1 MSSYVHILPYV
12 RKREKM
18 LGYFPTAYPDE
29 LFYSTCAR
37 FSDRMQ
43 YTSRYAPIQ
52 DLFGTVGVKAIAD
65 LPSHLETFLNR
76 LPPGHHY
83 TIDALINY
91 HTLFPFYRPFLKR
104 DRQQR
109 VRECMQNNDG
119 HVIHA
124 LLGST
129 HNSLYSLGWLRFC
142 PQCVEADR
150 KVFGEC
156 YWHRVH
162 QLSCVRV
169 CPAHSISLLESG
181 VHTSNRR
188 YVREFISAE
197 KAVQEKCTP
206 ISIVEAFSQIFRR
219 IAHDVS
225 WLLNHPQFSYDSDLL
240 KTQYYSIL
248 VNQGF
253 AKHGKRMYPVELI
266 RSFNDY
272 YTQDFLQL
280 IDCRFEV
287 DDHDSWLRRAIR
299 PGGSGTHPLHHI
311 LLIHFLGYEAET
323 FFNLPTT
330 QRPFGDGSW
339 VCLNPASDHYK
350 QYRVLDCQWQQR
362 AASNQG
368 KPIGT
373 FSCECGFVYSRIG
386 PDKTS
391 NDLFRLDHVKAY
403 GPVWETALQ
412 QLWNDPSKTLK
423 EIARRL
429 LVAPNTAK
437 CQALRIG
444 LSLPRPGCNKQWQLS
459 DHLALS
465 GTLQRRHSQEECRQ
479 AWLLLM
485 EEHPGVG
492 MNVLIGKLPNIYSW
506 LRRNDPE
513 WLKAHRPLSQRKVP
527 PPRQIDW
534 ERRDKEV
541 AEAVKASAHRLKNTN
556 GFLIKLTLTALGKD
570 TGYQKVFARYLDKL
584 PLTKQVLSQVVETRE
599 DYAIRRIL
607 WVAHCYQEEHI
618 CPTRSQ
624 LVERANVV
632 KEIAALPRVKEAI
645 ENALVTVTSSIDIS
659 QEHVT

>member
-1 MSSYVHILPYV
+1 
-12 RKREKM
+12 M
-18 LGYFPTAYPDE
+18 LGCFPTVYPDE
-29 LFYSTCAR
+29 LFYSACAR

-43 YTSRYAPIQ
+43 YTSRYAPLQ
-52 DLFGTVGVKAIAD
+52 DLLGTVKVKAIAD

-83 TIDALINY
+83 TIDTLIDN

-104 DRQQR
+104 DWQQR

-129 HNSLYSLGWLRFC
+129 HNKLYSLGYLRFC

-150 KVFGEC
+150 KLFGEC

-162 QLSCVRV
+162 QLSCVRI
-169 CPAHSISLLESG
+169 CPTHSIPLLESG

-188 YVREFISAE
+188 YGREFISAE
-197 KAVQEKCTP
+197 KAVQEKYTP
-206 ISIVEAFSQIFRR
+206 ISIVEAFSQNFRR
-219 IAHDVS
+219 IARDVS
-225 WLLNHPQFSYDSDLL
+225 WLLDHPQFSYDSDLL

-253 AKHGKRMYPVELI
+253 ARHGKRLYPEELI

-280 IDCRFEV
+280 IHCRIKV
-287 DDHDSWLRRAIR
+287 DDRDSWLRRAIR
-299 PGGSGTHPLHHI
+299 PGGSGTHPLHHL
-311 LLIHFLGYEAET
+311 LLIHFLAYEAET
-323 FFNLPTT
+323 FFNLPRT
-330 QRPFGDGSW
+330 QRPFGDGPW
-339 VCLNPASDHYK
+339 PCLNPASDHYK
-350 QYRVLDCQWQQR
+350 QYRVLDCQWEQR

-368 KPIGT
+368 RPTGT
-373 FSCECGFVYSRIG
+373 FSCECGFVYSRKG

-391 NDLFRLDHVKAY
+391 NDHFQLDHVKAY
-403 GPVWETALQ
+403 GLVWETVLQ
-412 QLWNDPSKTLK
+412 HLWYDPSITLK
-423 EIARRL
+423 EIAWRL
-429 LVAPNTAK
+429 QVDPITATH
-437 CQALRIG
+437 QALRIG
-444 LSLPRPGCNKQWQLS
+444 LSSPRPGCKKQWQLS
-459 DHLALS
+459 DRPNLND
-465 GTLQRRHSQEECRQ
+465 TLQRRHSQEECRQ

-492 MNVLIGKLPNIYSW
+492 RYELIKKLPNIYSW
-506 LRRNDPE
+506 LERNDLE
-513 WLKAHRPLSQRKVP
+513 WLKVHRPLSQRKVP

-570 TGYQKVFARYLDKL
+570 TGYQKAFARYLDKL
-584 PLTKQVLSQVVETRE
+584 PLTKHVLSQVVETRE

-607 WVAHCYQEEHI
+607 WFARCYQEEHI
-618 CPTRSQ
+618 CPTRNQ
-624 LVERANVV
+624 LVERAYV
-632 KEIAALPRVKEAI
+632 KKVIAALPRVKEAI
-645 ENALVTVTSSIDIS
+645 ENALVTLNSSNDIS
-659 QEHVT
+659 HEHVT